1 MQSGGID
8 GKTYVMVRI
17 GSHCRGH
24 VLYRLVLSGLSDIP
38 VIRQFISAVTASVTI
53 IVFVIVTDNMQVRS
67 GNSYIPVTNVT
78 YNSFVSYISYTSN
91 TKYICHVTYCAR
103 VDQCYTSDDGNTIDV
118 K

>member
-1 MQSGGID
+1 
-8 GKTYVMVRI
+8 MVRI

-24 VLYRLVLSGLSDIP
+24 VSYRLVLSGLSDIP

-53 IVFVIVTDNMQVRS
+53 IVFVIVTANMQVTS
-67 GNSYIPVTNVT
+67 GSCISYIKVTYVT

-91 TKYICHVTYCAR
+91 AKYICHVTYCAR
-103 VDQCYTSDDGNTIDV
+103 VYQCYTSDDSNTIDV